1 MRKILLM
8 FALALSAGAL
18 PVTAGAHGCIKGAV
32 VGGVVGHL
40 AGHHGVAGAAVGC
53 AARGRA
59 LERAKRF
66 FQRVHGRIRHSRI
79 TKSFVDAD
87 RIVHE
92 CTGLIERK
100 QDRAG
105 VGIQRTSAM
114 NCDGRNV

>member
-53 AARGRA
+53 AVGHH
-59 LERAKRF
+59 RAKL
-66 FQRVHGRIRHSRI
+66 
-79 TKSFVDAD
+79 KEKEDA
-87 RIVHE
+87 
-92 CTGLIERK
+92 
-100 QDRAG
+100 RAEAARAQAATQSG
-105 VGIQRTSAM
+105 PAELSAPH
-114 NCDGRNV
+114 